1 MRAGRKAADDCIK
14 VFSETD
20 QTDDLKR
27 IDVPTLIM
35 HGDDDQDRGDR
46 RVGDAVVEDGEGATL
61 EMHNCACY
69 RSGLLWF

>member
-35 HGDDDQDRGDR
+35 HGDDDQIVAIGASAMQSSKMVKGR
-46 RVGDAVVEDGEGATL
+46 RWKCT
-61 EMHNCACY
+61 NCACY
-69 RSGLLWF
+69 RSGLL